1 MKRHLRPRFG
11 NAFYVAAI
19 TAACFLLLFGL
30 ATVLYGTR
38 NYDRQI
44 TQDAVIQGRILAS
57 AVSAALAFDDR
68 KTAQGY
74 VDSLAFNPSV
84 EAAAIYDQTGRQ
96 FVSYARRGGNAPP
109 SHVPRNVT
117 SLSKDRVRIVAA
129 VTEKGRHLGSV
140 YLERSVEPATRRF
153 LRFGLIAILVSM
165 SAIILAILAISQR
178 ALASANTE
186 LARRAGELSSAN
198 AELRVQIEERE
209 KAEAALRQSQKMEA
223 IGQLTGGVAHDFNN
237 LLQIITGSLGS
248 LRRRSAKWS
257 LPPDITGDFDRFLDG
272 AEEGARRAAALTR
285 QLLAFSRRQ
294 PLQPETVD
302 VNRLVARMT
311 SLLTRTLGETIAI
324 ETVLA
329 SGLWRVLTDPNQLES
344 AILNLAVNA
353 RDAMPKGGKLTI
365 ETANAHLDEG
375 YVEPYEQLSAGQY
388 VMIAV
393 TDSGTGMDSS
403 TVAQAFE
410 PFFTTKAGGHGTGL
424 GLSQVYGFIKQSGG
438 HTKIYSEPGQ
448 GTTIKMY
455 LPRTLIERA
464 SAYDHAAAPETHA
477 AAAGGETILVVEDE
491 EKVRAASVEMLE
503 ELGYRVLEASDGPS
517 ALRLLDEKPAVD
529 LLFTD
534 VVLPSG
540 MNGRQLADKIR
551 REMPAVKVLYTTGYA
566 RNAIVHHGRLDPGV
580 ELITKPFGHAELAA
594 KIRAVLESTPDVHN
608 QPAGL

>member
-1 MKRHLRPRFG
+1 MKRQALPRFG

-19 TAACFLLLFGL
+19 AAACFLLVFGL
-30 ATVLYGTR
+30 ATVIYGTR
-38 NYDRQI
+38 NYDLQI

-57 AVSAALAFDDR
+57 AVSATLAFDDK
-68 KTAQGY
+68 KTAQEY

-84 EAAAIYDQTGRQ
+84 ETAAIYDQAGRQ
-96 FVSYARRGGNAPP
+96 FVRYVRAGSNAPP
-109 SHVPRNVT
+109 PRAPRRAT
-117 SLSKDRVRIVAA
+117 SLSKDRVRIV
-129 VTEKGRHLGSV
+129 VPVSEKGRNLGSV
-140 YLERSVEPATRRF
+140 YLERLVEPATRRF

-178 ALASANTE
+178 ALARANSE

-248 LRRRSAKWS
+248 LRRRSARWS
-257 LPPDITGDFDRFLDG
+257 LAANAARDFDRFLDG

-294 PLQPETVD
+294 PLEPKTID
-302 VNRLVARMT
+302 ANRLVAQMT

-353 RDAMPKGGKLTI
+353 RDAMPRGGKLTI

-375 YVEPYEQLSAGQY
+375 YVEPYEQLKAGQY

-393 TDSGTGMDSS
+393 SDSGTGMNAA
-403 TVAQAFE
+403 TLAQAFE

-448 GTTIKMY
+448 GTTVKMY
-455 LPRTLIERA
+455 LPRTQVEHESAEERPAALDTLATAA
-464 SAYDHAAAPETHA
+464 S
-477 AAAGGETILVVEDE
+477 GETILVVEDE

-517 ALRLLDEKPAVD
+517 ALKLLDGSPAID

-540 MNGRQLADKIR
+540 MNGKQLADQIR
-551 REMPAVKVLYTTGYA
+551 RELPTVKVLYTTGYA

-580 ELITKPFGHAELAA
+580 ELITKPFGHAQLAA
-594 KIRAVLESTPDVHN
+594 KVRAVLES
-608 QPAGL
+608 AA